1 MSWAWWAGTW
11 FFCYPKT
18 LKFSEKESGHRQVK
32 EGFELETRYDTQG
45 FFFFFK
51 VFTSKHSD
59 FSFMAIISY
68 WSLTTPSFLQLHP
81 RLAVIVVRT
90 GTLCLGG

>member
-1 MSWAWWAGTW
+1 MTHKV
-11 FFCYPKT
+11 Y
-18 LKFSEKESGHRQVK
+18 
-32 EGFELETRYDTQG
+32 
-45 FFFFFK
+45 FFFK

-59 FSFMAIISY
+59 FSRPAIFHGSRQ
-68 WSLTTPSFLQLHP
+68 LPFFPQLQL